1 MRPVTQRTRR
11 INDRENGPVTLA
23 PSTDIPRQ
31 FYGLWLTWRK
41 KKREKEII
49 STTRKTEQ
57 SMGIFFFFVGQ
68 GETIIIS
75 GNNYPKGNH
84 PVREGWRGFKD
95 TVKKK
100 ILDDFDVRFVK
111 KRISVEEDAC
121 VINRRSAIS
130 MRNRVNVCKC
140 SWQVCK
146 SLNFWLNWSN
156 ITKSF
161 ANKKIL
167 SKGMK
172 ERRERKGKR
181 NPTRSSLQR
190 LLLTLGRDFGYNWE
204 TSNLQ
209 FSTAAIKKRI
219 GQIFI
224 AVDRYDVSF
233 QELESLR
240 KLFRGDGG
248 GGGKNIFIVENGR
261 IINGR

>member
-1 MRPVTQRTRR
+1 M
-11 INDRENGPVTLA
+11 
-23 PSTDIPRQ
+23 
-31 FYGLWLTWRK
+31 
-41 KKREKEII
+41 
-49 STTRKTEQ
+49 TRKT
-57 SMGIFFFFVGQ
+57 GAKHGNFFLFRRR
-68 GETIIIS
+68 ETIIIS
-75 GNNYPKGNH
+75 GNNYPNGRKGNH

-172 ERRERKGKR
+172 EGERKRRKEK
-181 NPTRSSLQR
+181 SYEKLILQR

>member
-41 KKREKEII
+41 KRRKLFRWREK
-49 STTRKTEQ
+49 RGQ

-172 ERRERKGKR
+172 EGREREGKR
-181 NPTRSSLQR
+181 NPTRSL
-190 LLLTLGRDFGYNWE
+190 YCN
-204 TSNLQ
+204 
-209 FSTAAIKKRI
+209 
-219 GQIFI
+219 
-224 AVDRYDVSF
+224 VYY
-233 QELESLR
+233 
-240 KLFRGDGG
+240 
-248 GGGKNIFIVENGR
+248 
-261 IINGR
+261 